1 MQIRDLSPVT
11 VGRSWNP
18 DISNNRSLPFQI
30 SKHSR
35 QTILRLRLCLRRR
48 RRLYSLSDKACILV
62 QNYFNRFP
70 RMKSV
75 IVCFCTISY
84 TSPSFILLPPP
95 SSSPSSCIMCPL
107 TDICRIPKNNFP
119 NNSMKTLYPQPQL
132 LVVFNFVHKLVK
144 KKEKRKIQSIEI
156 PWMKRRLK
164 SHRRSQCT
172 KLIIAS
178 KPWTES
184 TTACFILLFNDS
196 ADSIQS
202 SVKYSMVE
210 WCDVMHHSLISV
222 RTHFY

>member
-1 MQIRDLSPVT
+1 MKKKKKRKRSSRRERERERERKDISKRIFRFTRFKASTYRPAVGFLSEVQIRDLSPVT

-84 TSPSFILLPPP
+84 TSPSFILLLPP
-95 SSSPSSCIMCPL
+95 IQLPL
-107 TDICRIPKNNFP
+107 V
-119 NNSMKTLYPQPQL
+119 LYY
-132 LVVFNFVHKLVK
+132 V
-144 KKEKRKIQSIEI
+144 
-156 PWMKRRLK
+156 
-164 SHRRSQCT
+164 
-172 KLIIAS
+172 
-178 KPWTES
+178 
-184 TTACFILLFNDS
+184 
-196 ADSIQS
+196 
-202 SVKYSMVE
+202 SV
-210 WCDVMHHSLISV
+210 D
-222 RTHFY
+222 